1 MQFTKPPERNPQ
13 IIINYTSLIILLKEY
28 HQTKVSINLG
38 KMEPS
43 KTKRHFKQK
52 RQRKPQPIS
61 NNMVDKLTYNPGIH
75 KQQKTRNLRKKL
87 QQRTLPLNPPPPPPP
102 QIIKFGSINVNGLDV
117 EAAWAVEKLLK
128 YRKFD
133 ASFITL
139 KYSQKLILKYKLK

>member
-1 MQFTKPPERNPQ
+1 
-13 IIINYTSLIILLKEY
+13 
-28 HQTKVSINLG
+28 
-38 KMEPS
+38 MEIS
-43 KTKRHFKQK
+43 KNRKLFKQI
-52 RQRKPQPIS
+52 RQRKPQHIS
-61 NNMVDKLTYNPGIH
+61 KKIVDKLTYNPGIH
-75 KQQKTRNLRKKL
+75 KQQKTRNLRKKVR
-87 QQRTLPLNPPPPPPP
+87 QQTLPLNPPPPPPP